1 MNWSIARMRMGAA
14 AAALLMAALL
24 AIGSSWAAFSATT
37 ENAANDFAAGTVALT
52 DNDAGVAL
60 FDTLTNLKP
69 GDGETDCIE
78 VTYSGTLDAQVRM
91 YGSVTAG
98 TGLEDYLD
106 FTVERGTG
114 TCAAF
119 TAAAMV
125 WDTGTDGDLG
135 VFLAGATNYATGV
148 DAWNVTGGGPD
159 DTVPYRITATLQDNN
174 AAQGLASTVTFTWES
189 QNT

>member
-1 MNWSIARMRMGAA
+1 MNVTLTRMKIGAG
-14 AAALLMAALL
+14 AAALLMAGLL
-24 AIGSSWAAFSATT
+24 AVSSSWAAFSATT
-37 ENAANDFAAGTVALT
+37 ENTTNDLAAGTVTLS

-60 FDTLTNLKP
+60 FDNLTNLKP

-78 VTYSGTLDAQVRM
+78 VTYSGTLDAEVRM

-114 TCAAF
+114 TCATFVADV
-119 TAAAMV
+119 MV
-125 WDTGTDGDLG
+125 WNSGTDGDLG
-135 VFLAGATNYATGV
+135 VFLSGATNYATGV

-159 DTVPYRITATLQDNN
+159 DTVPYRITTTLQDDN
-174 AAQGLASTVTFTWES
+174 AAQGLASTLTVTWES

>member
-14 AAALLMAALL
+14 ATALLMAALL

-78 VTYSGTLDAQVRM
+78 VTYSGTLDSQVRM

-119 TAAAMV
+119 TADVMV
-125 WDTGTDGDLG
+125 WDTATDGDLG
-135 VFLAGATNYATGV
+135 VYLAGATNYATGV
-148 DAWNVTGGGPD
+148 DGWNVTGGAPD

>member
-1 MNWSIARMRMGAA
+1 MNWSATRMRLGAA
-14 AAALLMAALL
+14 VTALLL
-24 AIGSSWAAFSATT
+24 AGIHTIGSSMAAFSSTT
-37 ENAANDFAAGTVALT
+37 ENAGNDWAAGTVTLT
-52 DNDAGVAL
+52 DNDSGVAL
-60 FDTLTNLKP
+60 FDNLTNLKP
-69 GDGETDCIE
+69 GATETDCIE
-78 VTYSGTLDAQVRM
+78 VTYAGTLDAQVRM
-91 YGSVTAG
+91 YGAATAG

-119 TAAAMV
+119 TPDTLV
-125 WDTGTDGDLG
+125 WDNATDGDLG

-159 DTVPYRITATLQDNN
+159 DTVPYRITATLQDDDL
-174 AAQGLASTVTFTWES
+174 AQGLDTVVTFTWEA

>member
-24 AIGSSWAAFSATT
+24 AVSSSWSAFSATT
-37 ENAANDFAAGTVALT
+37 ENTTNDFAAGTVALT

-78 VTYSGTLDAQVRM
+78 VTYSGTLDAQVRL

-98 TGLEDYLD
+98 TGLEDFLD

-119 TAAAMV
+119 TADVMV

-148 DAWNVTGGGPD
+148 DTWNVTGGAPD

-189 QNT
+189 QNM

>member
-1 MNWSIARMRMGAA
+1 MKIGAG
-14 AAALLMAALL
+14 AAALLMATLL
-24 AIGSSWAAFSATT
+24 ALSSSWAAFSATT
-37 ENAANDFAAGTVALT
+37 ENATNDFAAGTVALT

-60 FDTLTNLKP
+60 FDSLNNLKP

-91 YGSVTAG
+91 YGSITAG

-119 TAAAMV
+119 AADVMV
-125 WDTGTDGDLG
+125 WDTATDGDLG
-135 VFLAGATNYATGV
+135 VFLAGATNYGTGV
-148 DAWNVTGGGPD
+148 DNWNVTGGGPD
-159 DTVPYRITATLQDNN
+159 DMVPFRITATLQDDNS
-174 AAQGLASTVTFTWES
+174 AQGLDSTVTFTWES